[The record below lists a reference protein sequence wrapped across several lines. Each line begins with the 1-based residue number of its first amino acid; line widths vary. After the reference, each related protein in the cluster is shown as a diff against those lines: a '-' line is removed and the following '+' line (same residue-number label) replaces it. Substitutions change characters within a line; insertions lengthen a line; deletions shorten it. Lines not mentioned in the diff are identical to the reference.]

1 MNINKIDNSFQ
12 AKLSSTQK
20 TDNGDPFKQVF
31 DQKLD
36 EINATTIP
44 SPPDVKTEVIEQS
57 DKILNLLDDYAMKL
71 ADPTRSLRDIGPLV
85 DDIEKAV
92 SSIESKAM
100 KNVRNDKA
108 LESFIKDLS
117 VTANVAVYKFHRGDY
132 V

>member
-44 SPPDVKTEVIEQS
+44 SPLDVKTEVIEQS